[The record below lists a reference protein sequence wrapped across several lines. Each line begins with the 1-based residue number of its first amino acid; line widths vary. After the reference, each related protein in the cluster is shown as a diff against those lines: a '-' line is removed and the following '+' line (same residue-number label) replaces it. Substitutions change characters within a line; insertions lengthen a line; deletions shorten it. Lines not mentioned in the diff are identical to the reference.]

1 MVFPVVYKNILEVIR
16 QTDKQLLEMADSFGA
31 GVGKKLQFIYLSQ
44 VMPYAVTACKLG
56 LGLCWKAGI
65 AAEVIGIPAGS
76 IGEKLYKAKV
86 YLETPDL
93 FAWTIVIIA
102 VSVGFEKIFMFALR
116 RSVGE

>member
-1 MVFPVVYKNILEVIR
+1 M
-16 QTDKQLLEMADSFGA
+16 QLL
-31 GVGKKLQFIYLSQ
+31 
-44 VMPYAVTACKLG
+44 P
-56 LGLCWKAGI
+56 
-65 AAEVIGIPAGS
+65 
-76 IGEKLYKAKV
+76 EKLYKAKV

>member
-1 MVFPVVYKNILEVIR
+1 ML
-16 QTDKQLLEMADSFGA
+16 
-31 GVGKKLQFIYLSQ
+31 
-44 VMPYAVTACKLG
+44 
-56 LGLCWKAGI
+56 
-65 AAEVIGIPAGS
+65 AEVIGIPAGS

>member
-1 MVFPVVYKNILEVIR
+1 M
-16 QTDKQLLEMADSFGA
+16 
-31 GVGKKLQFIYLSQ
+31 YLSQ
-44 VMPYAVTACKLG
+44 VMPYATTACKLG

-65 AAEVIGIPAGS
+65 AAEVIGIPTGS

-102 VSVGFEKIFMFALR
+102 VSVGFEKIFMFILKK
-116 RSVGE
+116 SV

>member
-1 MVFPVVYKNILEVIR
+1 M
-16 QTDKQLLEMADSFGA
+16 QLLPVNWDLVS
-31 GVGKKLQFIYLSQ
+31 VGKRELRLK
-44 VMPYAVTACKLG
+44 
-56 LGLCWKAGI
+56 
-65 AAEVIGIPAGS
+65 S

>member
-1 MVFPVVYKNILEVIR
+1 
-16 QTDKQLLEMADSFGA
+16 
-31 GVGKKLQFIYLSQ
+31 
-44 VMPYAVTACKLG
+44 MPYAVTACKLG
-56 LGLCWKAGI
+56 IGLCWKAGI
-65 AAEVIGIPAGS
+65 AAEVIGIPTGS